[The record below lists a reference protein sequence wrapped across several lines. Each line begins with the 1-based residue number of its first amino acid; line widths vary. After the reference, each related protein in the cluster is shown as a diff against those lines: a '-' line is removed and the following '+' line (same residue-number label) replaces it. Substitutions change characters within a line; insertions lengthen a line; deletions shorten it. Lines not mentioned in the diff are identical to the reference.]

1 MRKLI
6 SFDVTLKHDICTETC
21 KSLKKT
27 TAVLTFKISENQS
40 SAGYTIKS
48 VECSLDELRKFKD

>member
-6 SFDVTLKHDICTETC
+6 SFDVTLKHDICTEAC

-27 TAVLTFKISENQS
+27 TAVLTFKISES
-40 SAGYTIKS
+40 
-48 VECSLDELRKFKD
+48 

>member
-6 SFDVTLKHDICTETC
+6 SFDVTLKHDICTEAC

-27 TAVLTFKISENQS
+27 TAALTFKISES
-40 SAGYTIKS
+40 
-48 VECSLDELRKFKD
+48 